1 VTPRLSQR
9 RLELLAAR
17 LCLLAVLSP
26 AAGHCAGEI
35 EGGGVAA
42 RDLRRHVTFLASD
55 TLEGREAGG
64 PGGRAAALYLA
75 EHLRR
80 FGLTPAG
87 DADEFL
93 QEFGHGYRNVLALLP
108 GSDPALADEVVL
120 LGAHFDHVGYGR
132 RGNTYGPIGAIH
144 NGADDNASGTAAVLE
159 AAEALASL
167 RPAPR
172 RSVLF
177 AFWDAEEID
186 LLGSQHWLAHPTQA
200 AGKVRLV
207 LNVDMVGRLRN
218 ETVTVHGC
226 RTAEGLRQLLC
237 LANRN
242 ADLRFEFRRQHVRDS
257 DHYPFL
263 QRRVPYLAF
272 DTGKHEDYHRPS
284 DDVDRLN
291 FDGLQRVSELLVGLV
306 ALLADRP
313 VLPRFREESWRDA
326 SEAELRVIPQLVSR
340 PPRLGITWNWQDP
353 PGTPLRVRSV
363 DAGSPADRA
372 GVLAEDVVRSF
383 AGIDP
388 ARVRDFRALVAMA
401 PRQVEVVVE
410 RLSAVEQLRF
420 DVPLNGEPYLWGAA
434 TARDAAEP
442 HAELVIS
449 VVPGSPAARL
459 DLRPGDRILRPALF
473 PQESDTADRDREAAA
488 TFRIEHEGR
497 LRTITLPPDLP

>member
-1 VTPRLSQR
+1 M
-9 RLELLAAR
+9 
-17 LCLLAVLSP
+17 LAVLTP
-26 AAGHCAGEI
+26 AAGSCADAI
-35 EGGGVAA
+35 DADRDAVAV

-55 TLEGREAGG
+55 TLEGREAGA

-75 EHLRR
+75 EHLHRI
-80 FGLTPAG
+80 GLTPAG
-87 DADEFL
+87 DAGEFL
-93 QEFGHGYRNVLALLP
+93 QEFGHGYRNVLALVP
-108 GSDPALADEVVL
+108 GSDPAIADEVVL

-144 NGADDNASGTAAVLE
+144 NGADDNASGTAALLE
-159 AAEALASL
+159 VAEALACL

-186 LLGSQHWLAHPTQA
+186 LLGSQHWLAHPTRA
-200 AGKVRLV
+200 VSNVRLA

-237 LANRN
+237 LANRH

-257 DHYPFL
+257 DHYAFL
-263 QRRVPYLAF
+263 QRGVPYLAF

-284 DDVDRLN
+284 DDVERLN
-291 FDGLQRVSELLVGLV
+291 FDGLRRVSELLVSLV
-306 ALLADRP
+306 ALLADQP
-313 VLPRFREESWRDA
+313 VLPRFRQESWRDA
-326 SEAELRVIPQLVSR
+326 SESEPRAMPQIVSR

-372 GVLAEDVVRSF
+372 GVQVEDVVRSF

-388 ARVRDFRALVAMA
+388 VRSRDFRALVAMA

-410 RLSAVEQLRF
+410 RPAAAEHLTFA
-420 DVPLNGEPYLWGAA
+420 VPLNGDPYPWGAA
-434 TARDAAEP
+434 TARDPAEP
-442 HAELVIS
+442 EAELVIS
-449 VVPGSPAARL
+449 VNPGSPAARL
-459 DLRPGDRILRPALF
+459 NLRPGDRILRPALS
-473 PQESDTADRDREAAA
+473 PQESDSASARDHEGAA
-488 TFRIEHEGR
+488 TLLIEHEGR
-497 LRTITLPPDLP
+497 LQTITLPPDVP